1 MWKTIGS
8 TAVAL
13 TLTLSTAWSQGTPP
27 DPKAAMTRALI
38 AKQSSQPSQPSTL
51 GYRACSFCYSCGG
64 PWPYFAG
71 TLYTPAPSYTV
82 ERGASCYGALTHRS
96 DRTPYLC
103 CGADQ

>member
-1 MWKTIGS
+1 MWKTFGS
-8 TAVAL
+8 VALAL

-38 AKQSSQPSQPSTL
+38 AKQSGEARTL
-51 GYRACSFCYSCGG
+51 GYRACSYCYSCGY

-71 TLYTPAPSYTV
+71 TLYTPAPNQTV
-82 ERGASCYGALTHRS
+82 ERGPSCSGALTYRF

-103 CGADQ
+103 CGVDQ